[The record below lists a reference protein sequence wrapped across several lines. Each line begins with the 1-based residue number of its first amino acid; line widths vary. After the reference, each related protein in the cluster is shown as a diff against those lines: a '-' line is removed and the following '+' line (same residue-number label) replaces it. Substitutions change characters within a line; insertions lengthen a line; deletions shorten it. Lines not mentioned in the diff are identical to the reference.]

1 MSGRREV
8 EARSPG
14 TSVLPRAVE
23 HAETVPAMSPTT
35 ELSRDVEVPDDQLTT
50 TLATLTYRAP
60 ARGARWPRHFLEAVA
75 FCVMGLAFGH
85 AVGDAHAGVVSL
97 FLASAALSSRFKQVV
112 RRHRR
117 ASATR
122 LVLAIAP
129 LGVGAFVAYSLV
141 CAWLGPDGV
150 RERFAFAVSATG
162 VGVEGL
168 SADRF
173 RSSWGLLGHNLLV
186 VVSAFLLAFV
196 YRGFGALLTLMWN
209 AAAWAAALVLLAR
222 PEQPVGVAM
231 LAVGP
236 HLALEALAFI
246 CAALAGV
253 GVGTQLAGNRGL
265 RAAGRLAG
273 VAVLAILLG
282 WLVEGSWPRWILA
295 G

>member
-1 MSGRREV
+1 MKGGVEV
-8 EARSPG
+8 EARSPC

-23 HAETVPAMSPTT
+23 HAETVPPGARTAD
-35 ELSRDVEVPDDQLTT
+35 LSRDVEVPDDQLTT
-50 TLATLTYRAP
+50 TLATLTYAAP
-60 ARGARWPRHFLEAVA
+60 DRGSRWLRHFLEAVG
-75 FCVMGLAFGH
+75 FCVMGLAFAH
-85 AVGDAHAGVVSL
+85 AVGEAHAGVVSL

-117 ASATR
+117 ASAAR
-122 LVLAIAP
+122 RVLAVVP
-129 LGVGAFVAYSLV
+129 MGMGAFVAYGVV
-141 CAWLGPDGV
+141 CGLLGPDEV

-186 VVSAFLLAFV
+186 LLSAFLLAFV
-196 YRGFGALLTLMWN
+196 YRGFGALLTLVWN

-222 PEQPVGVAM
+222 PDQPLGRAL
-231 LAVGP
+231 LAVAP
-236 HLALEALAFI
+236 HLALEGLAFI

-253 GVGTQLAGNRGL
+253 GVGTHLAGNRGL
-265 RAAGRLAG
+265 RTTGRLAG
-273 VAVLAILLG
+273 VAVLAVVLG
-282 WLVEGSWPRWILA
+282 WLVEGAWPRWVLA